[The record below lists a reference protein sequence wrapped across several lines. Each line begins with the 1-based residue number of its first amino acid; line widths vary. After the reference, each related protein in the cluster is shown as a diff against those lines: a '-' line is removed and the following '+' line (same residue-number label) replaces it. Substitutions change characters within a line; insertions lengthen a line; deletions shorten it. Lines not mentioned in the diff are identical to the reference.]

1 MSENC
6 HEIGL
11 VTAYAGP
18 GYVRVKIERAEAC
31 HSCAAQGACATLG
44 GQRADIVLDVEN
56 TEQSLPGDAVRISL
70 AESSVVTAAAVLYLL
85 PALGLILGAF
95 AGNSHSAAL
104 GMSGDPAAAL
114 GAGVGL
120 GWGLLTA
127 RLVSVR
133 LSKSPRFVP
142 KMVEVVSRAPRP

>member
-6 HEIGL
+6 HEIGV
-11 VTAYAGP
+11 VTAHGRP

-44 GQRADIVLDVEN
+44 GQKADIVLEVAN
-56 TEQSLPGDAVRISL
+56 TEQALPGDSVRISL

-85 PALGLILGAF
+85 PALGLVLGAF

-114 GAGVGL
+114 GAVVGL
-120 GWGLLTA
+120 GLGLLTA
-127 RLVSVR
+127 RLVSGR
-133 LSKSPRFVP
+133 LSKNPRFVP
-142 KMVEVVSRAPRP
+142 QMVEIVARVRRP